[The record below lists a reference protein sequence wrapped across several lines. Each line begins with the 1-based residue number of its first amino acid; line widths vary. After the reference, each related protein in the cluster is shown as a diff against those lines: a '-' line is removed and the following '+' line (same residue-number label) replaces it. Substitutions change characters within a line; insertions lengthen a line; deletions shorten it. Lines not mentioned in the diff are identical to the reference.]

1 MPKKTE
7 AVSESSSDE
16 EVEVVAVAETTEKL
30 PELPPSRGGRKYKR
44 IPEGADKRKK
54 ENTPVRTEAQKAAWA
69 KAMAVMK
76 EKREAHRATQEKEAA
91 ENKETLHQVKLKE
104 RYAKLE
110 KKKNS
115 LPPVAQYVTVKDL
128 YDFKKEFF
136 DLMPHIVRE
145 PPPPPKEIYKEVPV
159 DAPRLVPYP
168 VVKEVVRVVEKPAR
182 VITGN
187 ELLDKLYFG
196 GK

>member
-7 AVSESSSDE
+7 ALSESSSDE
-16 EVEVVAVAETTEKL
+16 EVEVVVAETTEKL

-44 IPEGADKRKK
+44 VPPEADKRKK
-54 ENTPVRTEAQKAAWA
+54 ENAPVRTEAQKAAWA
-69 KAMAVMK
+69 RAMAVMK

-104 RYAKLE
+104 RYAKIE
-110 KKKNS
+110 AKKKA

-136 DLMPHIVRE
+136 DMMPHIVRE

-187 ELLDKLYFG
+187 ELLDRLYFG

>member
-16 EVEVVAVAETTEKL
+16 EVEVVAVEATEKL
-30 PELPPSRGGRKYKR
+30 PELPPSRGGRRYKR
-44 IPEGADKRKK
+44 IDPENDKRKK

-76 EKREAHRATQEKEAA
+76 EKREAHKARQEKEAA
-91 ENKETLHQVKLKE
+91 EKKEKLHQIKLKE
-104 RYAKLE
+104 RYAKIE
-110 KKKNS
+110 AKKKI

-128 YDFKKEFF
+128 FDFKKEFF
-136 DLMPHIVRE
+136 DMMPHIVRE

-168 VVKEVVRVVEKPAR
+168 VVKEVVRVVEKPR

>member
-7 AVSESSSDE
+7 AISESSSDE
-16 EVEVVAVAETTEKL
+16 EVEVVVAETTEKL

-44 IPEGADKRKK
+44 VPPEADKRKK
-54 ENTPVRTEAQKAAWA
+54 ENAPVRTEAQKAAWA
-69 KAMAVMK
+69 RAMAVMK

-104 RYAKLE
+104 RYAKIE
-110 KKKNS
+110 AKKKA

-136 DLMPHIVRE
+136 DMMPHIAAG
-145 PPPPPKEIYKEVPV
+145 PPKEIYKEVPV
-159 DAPRLVPYP
+159 DVPRLVPYP
-168 VVKEVVRVVEKPAR
+168 VVKEVVREKIVQQPPKL
-182 VITGN
+182 ITGN
-187 ELLDKLYFG
+187 ELLDRLYFG